1 MNLFKQFPIEVI
13 NYNKNFPYIIVDNFY
28 DKNEL
33 DLIWKE
39 LDFFLDFDGDKLDD
53 PDVTGS
59 AKLDGKIIKK
69 NKGFFLDEFYGSKA
83 YQVSNILR
91 CSRKLY
97 NNWERIVGKNP
108 NWYFKMLTAS
118 KSYLNHDTTLVSYY
132 EDTDYYESHTDNSIL
147 TIVTW
152 FYREPKGFDG
162 GDFIL
167 NAKKAMGKEDKLK
180 KHPLN
185 EYEPQTIEIKNNRM
199 VIFPS
204 QIPHQVIPI
213 QMKDKNKKRMGRYCL
228 TNFLKNVFV

>member
-1 MNLFKQFPIEVI
+1 MNLLKQFFTEIEVI

-39 LDFFLDFDGDKLDD
+39 LDFFLDFDGDKLED
-53 PDVTGS
+53 PKDTGS
-59 AKLDGKIIKK
+59 ARDNEGEVIKK
-69 NKGFFLDEFYGSKA
+69 NKGIFLDSFYGDRA
-83 YQVSNILR
+83 YHVSNILR

-97 NNWERIVGKNP
+97 NNWEKIVGKNP
-108 NWYFKMLTAS
+108 NWYFKMLNGS
-118 KSYLNHDTTLVSYY
+118 NDYLNYDTTLLSYY
-132 EDTDYYESHTDNSIL
+132 EDSDYYESHTDTAIL

-152 FYREPKGFDG
+152 FYKEPKGFVG

-167 NAKKAMGKEDKLK
+167 NAKKD

-185 EYEPQTIEIKNNRM
+185 EYEPQTIEVKNNRM

-213 QMKDKNKKRMGRYCL
+213 QMKDKNKKGMGRYCL
-228 TNFLKNVFV
+228 TNFLRNAGSK

>member
-1 MNLFKQFPIEVI
+1 MNLLKQFFTEIEVI

-39 LDFFLDFDGDKLDD
+39 LDFFLDFDGDKLQD
-53 PDVTGS
+53 PEDTGS
-59 AKLDGKIIKK
+59 ARVKGEVIKK
-69 NKGFFLDEFYGSKA
+69 NKGFFLDNFYGPNA

-91 CSRKLY
+91 CSRKIY
-97 NNWERIVGKNP
+97 DNWEKIVGKNP
-108 NWYFKMLTAS
+108 NWYFKMLNGS
-118 KSYLNHDTTLVSYY
+118 GGHLNHDTTLFSYY
-132 EDTDYYESHTDNSIL
+132 EDTDYYEAHADNSIL

-167 NAKKAMGKEDKLK
+167 NAKKVMGKE

-185 EYEPQTIEIKNNRM
+185 EYEPQTIEVKNNRM

-228 TNFLKNVFV
+228 TNFLNNVPTT

>member
-1 MNLFKQFPIEVI
+1 MNLFKKSSIEIEVT

-39 LDFFLDFDGDKLDD
+39 FDFFLDFDGDKLQD
-53 PDVTGS
+53 PEDTGS
-59 AKLDGKIIKK
+59 VRVKGEVIKK
-69 NKGFFLDEFYGSKA
+69 SKGFFLEQFYGSNA

-91 CSRKLY
+91 CGRKLY

-108 NWYFKMLTAS
+108 NWYFKMLNGS
-118 KSYLNHDTTLVSYY
+118 EEYLNYDNTLFSYY
-132 EDTDYYESHTDNSIL
+132 EDTDYYESHTDTAIL

-162 GDFIL
+162 GDFVL
-167 NAKKAMGKEDKLK
+167 NAKKVMDK

-185 EYEPQTIEIKNNRM
+185 EYEPQTIEVKNNRM

-213 QMKDKNKKRMGRYCL
+213 QMKDKNKKGMGRYCL
-228 TNFLKNVFV
+228 TNFLNNVVR